1 MFIGGV
7 REMRKLALIAI
18 LSMIMLGIGI
28 ATVYAGYAW
37 RQQYEWACN
46 EQYEWACNGNCN
58 GNQIQQPIQPLMKG
72 KIRGFTIEISDEF
85 KSKVLSITLSDS
97 DVQKLISQGYNV
109 TGIKPTIKMTIQGD
123 GTITLKATGAIVTLR
138 NGNGGFAQV
147 NVDLEKGTV
156 TQIIIRN
163 ITVIN
168 KTG

>member
-7 REMRKLALIAI
+7 REVRKLALIAM

-37 RQQYEWACN
+37 RQQYKWA
-46 EQYEWACNGNCN
+46 CN

-72 KIRGFTIEISDEF
+72 KIKGFTIEISDEF
-85 KSKVLSITLSDS
+85 KSKVLSIALSDS

-138 NGNGGFAQV
+138 NGKGGFAQV
-147 NVDLEKGTV
+147 NVDLEKGAV

-163 ITVIN
+163 ITIIK